1 MTNWPTKKLGVKKW
15 RQQKSFD
22 AELNFEE
29 FCKERNILCTR
40 LEQVETTRK
49 EFLKNSNRKC
59 PDFLCSNNGIQ
70 IFVEVKTHTLLTNE
84 ARDKAMT
91 QIIQAKKS
99 AGLSGTTIFDPFDPR
114 PELKGVF
121 DGYLRDA
128 SRKFKNIKENCK
140 FPRILLLNSH
150 HANEF
155 DVQAIF
161 WGAYPSFYQGGEY
174 AGLNKQHRGLF
185 DSTGSNVSAVIYWN
199 DEQKRFEG
207 RGNSRAII
215 FLSEGDFK
223 KFFETTTHE

>member
-29 FCKERNILCTR
+29 FCKERSIVHN
-40 LEQVETTRK
+40 
-49 EFLKNSNRKC
+49 
-59 PDFLCSNNGIQ
+59 
-70 IFVEVKTHTLLTNE
+70 TLLTNE

-128 SRKFKNIKENCK
+128 SRKFKNIKENC
-140 FPRILLLNSH
+140 
-150 HANEF
+150 
-155 DVQAIF
+155 
-161 WGAYPSFYQGGEY
+161 
-174 AGLNKQHRGLF
+174 
-185 DSTGSNVSAVIYWN
+185 
-199 DEQKRFEG
+199 
-207 RGNSRAII
+207 
-215 FLSEGDFK
+215 
-223 KFFETTTHE
+223 